1 MKGRKVAGKSGSA
14 VRALS
19 IKSLEGTGN
28 RRPGKNKKKKK
39 KWQKWQKILFLFFV
53 VLSAFLI
60 GIIGAFLFQRGKVKY
75 QLKVDKKY
83 ITYNEKEYKYRSGIV
98 NILLLGIDKNIP
110 LDEQEERRDNIGMSD
125 AILLVSFDT
134 KRDEVRVIA
143 VPRDSVAELQT
154 LTADGEYGP
163 MEKSRIC
170 RQYAAGKTPEESN
183 KLTSDAVSR
192 LLYNVPIQKCCA
204 INDNVLPVLNDA
216 IGGVDVVVQ
225 EDLVNW
231 EPSFV
236 LGEEV
241 HLEGQLA
248 YRYVNVRNTERV
260 DSSLL
265 RTQRQK
271 QYIKVFIQKAKSVVI
286 KEPSIAFTL
295 LKEFGQRQK
304 SGDICTDITI
314 DDMVYLLPEALQI
327 DFSDDIIQVLPGE
340 SVMGENQH
348 ANYFLDSSAVL
359 EIVINTFYEE
369 V

>member
-1 MKGRKVAGKSGSA
+1 MHGRGMSSVKSY
-14 VRALS
+14 RR
-19 IKSLEGTGN
+19 TGN
-28 RRPGKNKKKKK
+28 RKPEKNKKKKK
-39 KWQKWQKILFLFFV
+39 KWRIWQRNLFWIFIVLF
-53 VLSAFLI
+53 AFLI
-60 GIIGAFLFQRGKVKY
+60 SIISAFLFQRCKVGY
-75 QLKVDKKY
+75 QLKADEGY
-83 ITYNEKEYKYRSGIV
+83 ITYNEKEYKYRPGIV

-110 LDEQEERRDNIGMSD
+110 LDEKEERRDNIGMSD

-143 VPRDSVAELQT
+143 IPRDSMAELQT
-154 LTADGEYGP
+154 LTADGEYGS

-170 RQYAAGKTPEESN
+170 RQYAAGRTPEESN

-192 LLYNVPIQKCCA
+192 LLYNIPIQKCCA
-204 INDNVLPVLNDA
+204 INDNVLPALNDA

-231 EPSFV
+231 ESQFV
-236 LGEEV
+236 LGAEV

-248 YRYVNVRNTERV
+248 YRYVNLRNTERI

-271 QYIKVFIQKAKSVVI
+271 QYIKAFVQKAKSVAV

-295 LKEFGQRQK
+295 LKEFGQLQK
-304 SGDICTDITI
+304 SRDICTDITI
-314 DDMVYLLPEALQI
+314 DDMMYLLPEVLQV
-327 DFSDDIIQVLPGE
+327 DFTDDIIQVLPGE
-340 SVMGENQH
+340 SEMGENQH
-348 ANYFLDSSAVL
+348 ANYFLDSNAVL
-359 EIVINTFYEE
+359 EIVLDTFYEE